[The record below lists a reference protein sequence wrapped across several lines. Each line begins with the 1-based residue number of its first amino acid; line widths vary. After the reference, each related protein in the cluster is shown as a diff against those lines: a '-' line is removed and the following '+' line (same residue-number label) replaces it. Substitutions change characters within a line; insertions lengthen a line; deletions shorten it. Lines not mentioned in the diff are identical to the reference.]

1 MVNSH
6 TSFGKLKEVVV
17 GVELDFTKR
26 MSDLTFKLF
35 YREAIGEAVYE
46 IIGDEYHV
54 NQELIKQRNVELDNL
69 ASLIESHGVTV
80 HRPDR
85 LNKITPFNTP
95 TFKSE
100 VSAASNVRDI
110 TLVYGDKLIE
120 TPTYVRN
127 RYFENM
133 ALYNVYKNATEG
145 KNWIK
150 APNGILTK
158 DTIDMEKWYTK
169 RDWDN
174 VPDHFEMAIDG
185 ANFLRIGKDVIVNIN
200 SYNQWKG
207 YEWIKSFYP
216 NSNFHVI
223 HVADNHIDGVI
234 IALKPGVFLVN
245 PIYPNIKDV
254 MPDKFKNWTYLYP
267 KDLTKQLDTTGMTD
281 IDIQLASSR
290 GMDVNVLSLDE
301 NKVVTNKLALGVND
315 ILDKNGFDVITTT
328 LDHGEIFAGG
338 IHCST
343 LDLVRE
349 DECVSFL

>member
-1 MVNSH
+1 MLNSH

-17 GVELDFTKR
+17 GVELDFPKR
-26 MSDLTFKLF
+26 LSDLTFKLF
-35 YREAIGEAVYE
+35 YREAIGEAIYE
-46 IIGDEYHV
+46 TITDEYYV
-54 NQELIKQRNVELDNL
+54 NQELINQRNTELNNL
-69 ASLIESHGVTV
+69 ATLIESKGVVV
-80 HRPDR
+80 HRPDT
-85 LNKITPFNTP
+85 LDKITPFTTP

-100 VSAASNVRDI
+100 VSSASNVRDV
-110 TLVYGDKLIE
+110 TLIYGNTLIE

-133 ALYNVYKNATEG
+133 ALYNVYNKVTGG

-158 DTIDMEKWYTK
+158 DTIDMEKWHAK

-174 VPDHFEMAIDG
+174 IPDNFEMAIDG
-185 ANFLRIGKDVIVNIN
+185 ANFLRIGSDVIVNIN

-216 NSNFHVI
+216 DTTFHVI

-234 IALKPGVFLVN
+234 IALKPGVFMVN
-245 PIYPNIKDV
+245 PAYPNIKDV
-254 MPDKFKNWTYLYP
+254 MPDKFKNWTYIYP
-267 KDLTKQLDTTGMTD
+267 ADLTHNLDTKGMTN

-301 NKVVTNKLALGVND
+301 NTVVTNELAYGVND
-315 ILDKNGFDVITTT
+315 ILDKNGFDVVTTA
-328 LDHGEIFAGG
+328 LNHGEIFAGG

-343 LDLVRE
+343 LDLIRD
-349 DECVSFL
+349 DEMISYA